1 MLVFP
6 NCKINL
12 GLQILSKRAD
22 GYHNLETVFYPV
34 QWTDALEI
42 VPAEKM
48 KFESLGIHI
57 PGDPANNIVLKAHHL
72 LAKDFDLKPLH
83 IILQKHLP
91 VGAGLGGG
99 SANAAFMLKACN
111 TFFELNLSNEQLENY
126 AAKLG
131 ADCAFFIQNKPTLAT
146 GVGDVFENI
155 KLDLSAY
162 QIMVIYP
169 KKAINTAWAYAQLK
183 LNSEERA
190 SLKSIINQ
198 PLETWK
204 ENLVND
210 FEPEVVKVMPEIK
223 AIKNTLYENDASY
236 ASMSGSGSSIYGI
249 FKKETDLETIKT
261 KIEQPGYL
269 IYTGDL

>member
-12 GLQILSKRAD
+12 GLQILSKRED

-34 QWTDALEI
+34 KWTDALEI
-42 VPAEKM
+42 VAAEKLQ
-48 KFESLGIHI
+48 FESLGIHI
-57 PGDPANNIVLKAHHL
+57 PGDPANNIVLKAYNL
-72 LAKDFDLKPLH
+72 LAKEFDLKPLH

-126 AAKLG
+126 AKKLG
-131 ADCAFFIQNKPTLAT
+131 ADCSFFIQNQPTLAT

-155 KLDLSAY
+155 ELDLSAY
-162 QIMVIYP
+162 QIIVIYP

-183 LNSEERA
+183 LKNEARA
-190 SLKSIINQ
+190 SLKNIIKQ
-198 PLETWK
+198 AIETWK
-204 ENLVND
+204 DNLVND
-210 FEPEVVKVMPEIK
+210 FEAEVIKVMPEIK
-223 AIKNTLYENDASY
+223 SIKKSLYQTGAVY

-249 FKKETDLETIKT
+249 FEKNIDLAIVKNEI
-261 KIEQPGYL
+261 QQSGYL
-269 IYTGDL
+269 IYTGNL

>member
-12 GLQILSKRAD
+12 GLQILSKRED
-22 GYHNLETVFYPV
+22 DYHNLETVFYPV

-42 VPAEKM
+42 VPAEKT

-57 PGDPANNIVLKAHHL
+57 PGDTANNIVLKAYQM
-72 LAKDFDLKPLH
+72 LAKDFDLKPLK

-111 TFFELNLSNEQLENY
+111 IFFELGLNSKDLENY
-126 AAKLG
+126 ATKLG

-155 KLDLSAY
+155 ELNLSAY
-162 QIMVIYP
+162 QIIVIYP

-183 LNSEERA
+183 LKTEKRA
-190 SLKSIINQ
+190 SLKNIITQ
-198 PLETWK
+198 PIETWK
-204 ENLVND
+204 DSLVND
-210 FEPEVVKVMPEIK
+210 FEPEVIKVMPEIK
-223 AIKNTLYENDASY
+223 SIKKNLYDSGAIY

-249 FKKETDLETIKT
+249 FKKDIDLENIKT

-269 IYTGDL
+269 IYTGNL

>member
-12 GLQILSKRAD
+12 GLQILSKRED
-22 GYHNLETVFYPV
+22 DYHNLETVFYPV

-42 VPAEKM
+42 VPAEKT

-57 PGDPANNIVLKAHHL
+57 PGDTANNIVLKAYQM
-72 LAKDFDLKPLH
+72 LAKDFDLKPLK

-111 TFFELNLSNEQLENY
+111 IFFELGLNNKDLENY
-126 AAKLG
+126 ATKLG

-155 KLDLSAY
+155 ELDLSAY
-162 QIMVIYP
+162 QIIVIYP

-183 LNSEERA
+183 LKTEERA
-190 SLKSIINQ
+190 SLKNIITQ
-198 PLETWK
+198 PIETWK
-204 ENLVND
+204 DSLVND
-210 FEPEVVKVMPEIK
+210 FEPEVIKVMPEIK
-223 AIKNTLYENDASY
+223 SIKKNLYDSGAIY

-249 FKKETDLETIKT
+249 FKKDIDVENIKT

-269 IYTGDL
+269 IYTGNL

>member
-1 MLVFP
+1 MLTFP

-12 GLQILSKRAD
+12 GLQILSKRKD

-42 VPAEKM
+42 VPAEKT

-57 PGDPANNIVLKAHHL
+57 PGDPSNNIVLKAYDL

-111 TFFELNLSNEQLENY
+111 TFFDLNLSNEQLENY
-126 AAKLG
+126 AKKLG
-131 ADCAFFIQNKPTLAT
+131 ADCAFFIQNKSTLAT
-146 GVGDVFENI
+146 GIGNVFENME
-155 KLDLSAY
+155 LNLNAY
-162 QIMVIYP
+162 QIIVIYP

-183 LNSEERA
+183 LKKIERA
-190 SLKSIINQ
+190 PLKKIINQ
-198 PLETWK
+198 SIETWK
-204 ENLVND
+204 DNLVND
-210 FEPEVVKVMPEIK
+210 FEPEVIKVMPEIK
-223 AIKNTLYENDASY
+223 SIKKTLYESDAIY

-249 FKKETDLETIKT
+249 FEKNIDLDSIKT
-261 KIEQPGYL
+261 EIAQPGYL
-269 IYTGDL
+269 IYTGNL